1 MTDQLRKKF
10 ENIELNAGQ
19 GKISAFLSI
28 SLGLLAIFSALCFL
42 FPSVLTT
49 PELRPFYAKHY
60 DIFYYALLIGICISA
75 CFGAYSA
82 IFKQNKYGFYGLCF
96 SIIAV
101 ILGCGLIKAPSIPVL
116 PFYAGFDY
124 FVITLVILALVF
136 IPLEGFFAKNSEQNL
151 LRTGWVTDMKY
162 FMFSHIGIQLFSFLT
177 VMPIQYWITHI
188 SHNPIVPYIQAQPIW
203 LQFIELLIVVDFT
216 TYWIHRALHEVNFLW
231 RFHAIHHSSEQMDWL
246 ASSRLHIIEV
256 LITRF
261 IATLP
266 IFLLGFNTSAVFAYL
281 IFISFHAIFIHSNVR
296 FRFPYLRWLIA
307 TPEFHHWHHSSEKP
321 AIDKNYAAFIPLYD
335 VIFKTI
341 YMPNHLA
348 RVYGT
353 VGYKIPNSFMK
364 QFTWPFKRYINKL
377 KKRFGKNPY

>member
-1 MTDQLRKKF
+1 MTDLLRKKF
-10 ENIELNAGQ
+10 ENIELNSGQ
-19 GKISAFLSI
+19 GKVSAFLSV
-28 SLGLLAIFSALCFL
+28 SLSLLAIFAALCFL
-42 FPSVLTT
+42 FPNILTT
-49 PELRPFYAKHY
+49 PELRPFYSKYY
-60 DIFYYALLIGICISA
+60 DIFYYSLLVGIFISA
-75 CFGAYSA
+75 SFGAYSA
-82 IFKQNKYGFYGLCF
+82 ILKQNKYGFYGLCF

-101 ILGCGLIKAPSIPVL
+101 ILGCGLIKAPTLPSL

-124 FVITLVILALVF
+124 FIITLIILALVF
-136 IPLEGFFAKNSEQNL
+136 IPLEGFFAKNKDQKL
-151 LRTGWVTDMKY
+151 LRNGWVTDMKY

-188 SHNPIVPYIQAQPIW
+188 PNNPIVPYIQIQPIW
-203 LQFIELLIVVDFT
+203 VQFIELLIIVDFT

-231 RFHAIHHSSEQMDWL
+231 RFHAIHHSTEQMDWL
-246 ASSRLHIIEV
+246 ASSRLHIVEV

-266 IFLLGFNTSAVFAYL
+266 IFLLGFHTSAVFAYL

-335 VIFKTI
+335 VIFKSI

-348 RVYGT
+348 SVYGT
-353 VGYKIPNSFMK
+353 VGYKIPNSFVK
-364 QFTWPFKRYINKL
+364 QFTWPFKKYTNKL
-377 KKRFGKNPY
+377 KSKFKINT

>member
-1 MTDQLRKKF
+1 MTDLLRQKF

-19 GKISAFLSI
+19 GKVSAFLSL
-28 SLGLLAIFSALCFL
+28 SLGILGIFAALCFL

-49 PELRPFYAKHY
+49 PELRPFYSQHY
-60 DIFYYALLIGICISA
+60 QTLYYSLLGGITLGA
-75 CFGAYSA
+75 GFGTYSA
-82 IFKQNKYGFYGLCF
+82 ILKQNKFGFYGLCLC
-96 SIIAV
+96 IVAAV
-101 ILGCGLIKAPSIPVL
+101 LGCGLIKAPTLPAL

-124 FVITLVILALVF
+124 FVITLIILALVF
-136 IPLEGFFAKNSEQNL
+136 IPLEGFFAKNTEQKL

-177 VMPIQYWITHI
+177 VMPIQYWITHLP
-188 SHNPIVPYIQAQPIW
+188 HNPIVPYVQAQPIW

-216 TYWIHRALHEVNFLW
+216 TYWIHRALHEVDVLW
-231 RFHAIHHSSEQMDWL
+231 RFHAIHHSTEHMDWL

-256 LITRF
+256 LITRL

-266 IFLLGFNTSAVFAYL
+266 IFLLGFHTSAVFAYL

-335 VIFKTI
+335 VVFKTI

-348 RVYGT
+348 SVYGT
-353 VGYKIPNSFMK
+353 VGYKIPNSFIK
-364 QFTWPFKRYINKL
+364 QFTWPFKKYVNRI
-377 KKRFGKNPY
+377 KKRFQKPES

>member
-1 MTDQLRKKF
+1 MTDLLRKKF
-10 ENIELNAGQ
+10 ENIELNSGQ
-19 GKISAFLSI
+19 GKVSAFLSV
-28 SLGLLAIFSALCFL
+28 SLSLLAIFAALCFL
-42 FPSVLTT
+42 FPNVLTT
-49 PELRPFYAKHY
+49 PELRPFYSKYY
-60 DIFYYALLIGICISA
+60 DIFYYSLLISIFISA
-75 CFGAYSA
+75 SFGAYSA
-82 IFKQNKYGFYGLCF
+82 ILKQNKYGFYGLCF
-96 SIIAV
+96 SVIAV
-101 ILGCGLIKAPSIPVL
+101 ILGCGLIKAPTLPSL

-124 FVITLVILALVF
+124 FIITLIILALVF
-136 IPLEGFFAKNSEQNL
+136 IPLEGFFAKNKDQKL
-151 LRTGWVTDMKY
+151 LRNGWVTDMKY

-188 SHNPIVPYIQAQPIW
+188 PNNPIVPYIQIQPIW
-203 LQFIELLIVVDFT
+203 LQFIELLIIVDFT

-231 RFHAIHHSSEQMDWL
+231 RFHAIHHSTEQMDWL
-246 ASSRLHIIEV
+246 ASSRLHIVEV

-266 IFLLGFNTSAVFAYL
+266 IFLLGFHTSAVFAYL

-335 VIFKTI
+335 VIFKSI

-348 RVYGT
+348 SVYGT
-353 VGYKIPNSFMK
+353 VGYKIPNSFVK
-364 QFTWPFKRYINKL
+364 QFTWPFKKYINKL
-377 KKRFGKNPY
+377 KSKFKINN

>member
-10 ENIELNAGQ
+10 ENIELNAGK
-19 GKISAFLSI
+19 GKISAFLSV

-42 FPSVLTT
+42 FPSLLTT
-49 PELRPFYAKHY
+49 PELRPFYSKYY
-60 DIFYYALLIGICISA
+60 DIFYYALLIGIFISA

-82 IFKQNKYGFYGLCF
+82 ILKQNKYGFYGLCF

-101 ILGCGLIKAPSIPVL
+101 VLGCGLIKTPTLPTL

-124 FVITLVILALVF
+124 FVITLIILALVF
-136 IPLEGFFAKNSEQNL
+136 IPLEGFFAKNNEQKL

-188 SHNPIVPYIQAQPIW
+188 PNNPVVPYIQMQPIW
-203 LQFIELLIVVDFT
+203 LQFIELLVVVDFT
-216 TYWIHRALHEVNFLW
+216 TYWIHRALHEINFLW
-231 RFHAIHHSSEQMDWL
+231 RFHAIHHSTEQMDWL
-246 ASSRLHIIEV
+246 ASSRLHIVEV
-256 LITRF
+256 LITRL

-266 IFLLGFNTSAVFAYL
+266 IFLLGFHTSAVFAYL

-296 FRFPYLRWLIA
+296 FRFPYLRWIIA

-335 VIFKTI
+335 VIFKTF

-348 RVYGT
+348 SIYGT
-353 VGYKIPNSFMK
+353 VGYKIPNSFIK
-364 QFTWPFKRYINKL
+364 QFTWPFKKYINKL
-377 KKRFGKNPY
+377 KNKLKRNT